1 MERRDGRALRPRE
14 AAQAV
19 AVEPEVHQ
27 DTDISS
33 AVLVVA
39 LLGYEPPERRAG
51 HVGVKLPPIQSM
63 LGGVRGPVC
72 YDLIYWGVSYTHRV
86 PIKAAPAG
94 MRHGLKGRNYA

>member
-27 DTDISS
+27 DTDIGS

-72 YDLIYWGVSYTHRV
+72 TLARPLCLTELRF
-86 PIKAAPAG
+86 
-94 MRHGLKGRNYA
+94 GLVFATYGRR

>member
-39 LLGYEPPERRAG
+39 LPGYEPPERRAG
-51 HVGVKLPPIQSM
+51 HVGVKLPPIRFM
-63 LGGVRGPVC
+63 LGGVCGPVC
-72 YDLIYWGVSYTHRV
+72 TLACPLCLTELRFELVFASY
-86 PIKAAPAG
+86 
-94 MRHGLKGRNYA
+94 GRR